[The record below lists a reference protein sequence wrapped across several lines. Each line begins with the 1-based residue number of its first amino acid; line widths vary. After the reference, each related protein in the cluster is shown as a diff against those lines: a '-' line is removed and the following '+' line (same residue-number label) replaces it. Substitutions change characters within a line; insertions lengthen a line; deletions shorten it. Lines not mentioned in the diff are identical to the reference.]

1 MGVMAPRGVKTLLR
15 NTAPAKLVGEGK
27 YKGYQSRETNRK
39 CRGLTKC
46 LQQRLWSDGILP
58 TIARMGDA
66 SIRPKFAWKGKKGGQ
81 TRGKL
86 VDQQLSKLI
95 NGGKAMIMRQKRMYA
110 LTRLALRGLT
120 KRGLD
125 PVIAQRSVLCEDR
138 RLATA
143 ADVIAYERKT
153 NRLVVVELKCGYD
166 HGRKA
171 AAERGGRPCKMKPPC
186 SRVQDCNINRHL
198 AQLAV
203 TRDLLARERQMLK
216 QLNDLGVESAVD
228 GVLMYVNDEGVEFYK
243 LEEWWLKK
251 APALVRML

>member
-1 MGVMAPRGVKTLLR
+1 MAPRGVKTLLR
-15 NTAPAKLVGEGK
+15 TTAPAKLVGEGK
-27 YKGYQSRETNRK
+27 FKGYQSKETNRK
-39 CRGLTKC
+39 CRGLTKQ
-46 LQQRLWSDGILP
+46 LQSRLWSEGILP
-58 TIARMGDA
+58 TIARMGDT
-66 SIRPKFAWKGKKGGQ
+66 SIRPKKAWKGKKGGQ

-86 VDQQLSKLI
+86 VDQQLTKLV
-95 NGGKAMIMRQKRMYA
+95 NGGKAMIMRQKKMYA
-110 LTRLALRGLT
+110 LTRLALRGLA

-171 AAERGGRPCKMKPPC
+171 AAERAGRPCKMKAPC
-186 SRVQDCNINRHL
+186 SRVLDCNVNRHL

-203 TRDLLARERQMLK
+203 TRDLLSRERQTLRS
-216 QLNDLGVESAVD
+216 LNDLGVESTI
-228 GVLMYVNDEGVEFYK
+228 GGMLMYVNDEGVEYFK
-243 LEEWWLKK
+243 LDEWWVKK